1 METKMTVGR
10 LGGHAAERRLNIAR
24 ERGSPQSKNE
34 RKTCF
39 IILIQL
45 RIGYLSPENVA
56 DMTQRHKIWRRI
68 A

>member
-10 LGGHAAERRLNIAR
+10 LGAQAAERRLNIAR

-34 RKTCF
+34 RETCCAVF
-39 IILIQL
+39 LQL
-45 RIGYLSPENVA
+45 RAGWLSPENVA
-56 DMTQRHKIWRRI
+56 DMTQRRKIWRRI